1 MTQGSFLFGSVSALV
16 YVLFMSSAAHAAA
29 PMTVATSSASAEVCT
44 SLDEQIMTIR
54 GFGETLGTLVVYN
67 ADPTKKPV
75 VKDGFTFR
83 KDAGGITRKNDVTL
97 EMFELMAEPFG
108 STTLKPRALWKKA
121 YEVLFD
127 GKITVIDDQAKELG
141 TVPMTCAA
149 AMVDYL

>member
-1 MTQGSFLFGSVSALV
+1 MTQGSFFFGSISAFIFALT
-16 YVLFMSSAAHAAA
+16 LAPAAEAAA
-29 PMTVATSSASAEVCT
+29 PMSVAATSESAEICS

-54 GFGETLGTLVVYN
+54 GFGDTLGTFVIYN
-67 ADPTKKPV
+67 PDPTKKPI
-75 VKDGFTFR
+75 VKEGFVFR
-83 KDAGGITRKNDVTL
+83 KEAGGVTRKNDVTL

-127 GKITVIDDQAKELG
+127 GQITVVDDQGKDLA